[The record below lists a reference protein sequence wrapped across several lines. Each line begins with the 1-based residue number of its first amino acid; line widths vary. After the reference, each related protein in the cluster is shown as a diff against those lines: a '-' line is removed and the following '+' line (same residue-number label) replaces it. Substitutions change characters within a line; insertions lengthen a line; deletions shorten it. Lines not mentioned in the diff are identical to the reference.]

1 MWFSSEGLRDEFI
14 RNFQRQ
20 PAHLAT
26 MVQFGQSS
34 QPGIHMPCPRAV
46 PGRTVEDLMNEH
58 ASRSQ
63 RYYGNQQLRPDVPVS
78 PQPTAEDIARRSRRF
93 GLRHDE
99 SVRREPGLSRP
110 GVAYLEDTTPDLNHP
125 SPSQS
130 NAVSHA
136 QGPYDDTDSL
146 GHAHINEQP
155 GEGDIDIHLTRDES
169 NDREQS
175 LREDFEMIKY
185 EDDLT
190 ADFEEV
196 DRDIPTAFNGKPP
209 R

>member
-1 MWFSSEGLRDEFI
+1 
-14 RNFQRQ
+14 
-20 PAHLAT
+20 
-26 MVQFGQSS
+26 MVQFEQSS
-34 QPGIHMPCPRAV
+34 PPGIHMPCQRPA
-46 PGRTVEDLMNEH
+46 PGRTVEGLMNEH

-63 RYYGNQQLRPDVPVS
+63 RYYGNQQLRPGVPVS
-78 PQPTAEDIARRSRRF
+78 PQPTVEDIARRSRRF

-110 GVAYLEDTTPDLNHP
+110 GVTYLEDITPDLNHP

-130 NAVSHA
+130 NTVSHT
-136 QGPYDDTDSL
+136 QGPYDDTDSP

-175 LREDFEMIKY
+175 LKEDFEMIKY

-196 DRDIPTAFNGKPP
+196 DRDIPTAFNGKSP

>member
-1 MWFSSEGLRDEFI
+1 
-14 RNFQRQ
+14 
-20 PAHLAT
+20 
-26 MVQFGQSS
+26 
-34 QPGIHMPCPRAV
+34 MPCPRAV

-63 RYYGNQQLRPDVPVS
+63 RYYGNQQLRPDVSVS
-78 PQPTAEDIARRSRRF
+78 PQPTAEDIVRRLRRF

-99 SVRREPGLSRP
+99 FARREPELSRAR
-110 GVAYLEDTTPDLNHP
+110 VTDLEDITPGLNHP
-125 SPSQS
+125 SPWQG

-136 QGPYDDTDSL
+136 QVPYDDTDSP

-155 GEGDIDIHLTRDES
+155 GEGDKDIHLMRDGS
-169 NDREQS
+169 NEREQS
-175 LREDFEMIKY
+175 LREEFEMKKY

-190 ADFEEV
+190 ADFGEV

>member
-1 MWFSSEGLRDEFI
+1 MWFSSEGLRDKFL

-20 PAHLAT
+20 PAHPAT
-26 MVQFGQSS
+26 MVQFEQSLP
-34 QPGIHMPCPRAV
+34 PGIHMPCQRPA

-58 ASRSQ
+58 AYRSQ
-63 RYYGNQQLRPDVPVS
+63 RYYGNQQLPSGVPVS

-99 SVRREPGLSRP
+99 FVRRELGLSRP
-110 GVAYLEDTTPDLNHP
+110 EITYLEDITLHLDHP
-125 SPSQS
+125 SPLQS

-136 QGPYDDTDSL
+136 QCPYDDTDSP

-155 GEGDIDIHLTRDES
+155 GEGDIDIHSTRDGS

-175 LREDFEMIKY
+175 SREDFEMIKY

>member
-1 MWFSSEGLRDEFI
+1 MWFSSEGLRDEYI
-14 RNFQRQ
+14 RDFQRQ

-26 MVQFGQSS
+26 TVQFEQSS
-34 QPGIHMPCPRAV
+34 QPGIHMPCTRAA
-46 PGRTVEDLMNEH
+46 PGRMMEDLMNEH

-63 RYYGNQQLRPDVPVS
+63 RYHGNQQLRPDVPVS

-93 GLRHDE
+93 ELRHDK
-99 SVRREPGLSRP
+99 SVRREPGSSRP
-110 GVAYLEDTTPDLNHP
+110 GVTYLEDITPDLKHP
-125 SPSQS
+125 SPWRGD
-130 NAVSHA
+130 AVSHT
-136 QGPYDDTDSL
+136 QCSYDDTDSS
-146 GHAHINEQP
+146 GHAHINEQH
-155 GEGDIDIHLTRDES
+155 GEGNMDIRLTRDGS

-175 LREDFEMIKY
+175 LREEFEMMKY

-196 DRDIPTAFNGKPP
+196 DRDIPTAFNGEPA